1 MVRFSCEKALLQGAV
16 NTASRAVAAKSSIPA
31 LEGILLEGGD
41 TLTLSGYNMQTGIR
55 TGVDAQIQ
63 SPGRIVLSARLFGE
77 MIRKMPDDVIVFDA
91 DDKLTVHLTCGDA
104 SFEIMGLSAD
114 DYPEL
119 PEVDDQFSVTL
130 EQRTLK
136 AMINQTSFAVS
147 VNEARPIHTGA
158 LFEISDKGLTM
169 VAVDGFRLALRREP
183 LEHIDGGAFKF
194 VAPGAAL
201 NEVEK
206 ICADTD
212 DMVTVTQGKR
222 HLMFEAGAT
231 QLICRRLEGEFL
243 DYKNAIPTTNPICI
257 EVDNKTMIES
267 LDRVS
272 VVISEKLKSPVRC
285 AVQPGPGVYV
295 RPDRKRRSPG
305 YLPRPRRRTGAGDR
319 LQQPLSHGRPA
330 LCPGGHGEN
339 AAEHHFAHF
348 TPVGGAGAGGGWGAL
363 PSLYA
368 VVGLPSA
375 EGEKIEGLLLKKKT
389 AYYIYERGSLLWT
402 ITITTEYI
410 KLQDLLKFGRGGRDR
425 RRGQTAGSGG
435 RGPGQWGGMHHAGQ
449 EDPSRRRGGTPNGTD
464 ADGVSMRIEGPAA
477 GGLPELRHA
486 RQLTV

>member
-1 MVRFSCEKALLQGAV
+1 MKVAFISLGCAKNLV
-16 NTASRAVAAKSSIPA
+16 NTEQMMALCRDAGYTLLEAPAGADAVVINTCGFIDSAKEEAIDTILSVAALKA
-31 LEGILLEGGD
+31 EGQVGKILVTGC
-41 TLTLSGYNMQTGIR
+41 LTQRYQQEI
-55 TGVDAQIQ
+55 
-63 SPGRIVLSARLFGE
+63 
-77 MIRKMPDDVIVFDA
+77 
-91 DDKLTVHLTCGDA
+91 LT
-104 SFEIMGLSAD
+104 
-114 DYPEL
+114 EL

-285 AVQPGPGVYV
+285 LFSQDRVYM
-295 RPDRKRRSPG
+295 SA
-305 YLPRPRRRTGAGDR
+305 RTGNGEARDICPVRGDGQELEIGFNNR
-319 LQQPLSHGRPA
+319 YLMDALRYAPA
-330 LCPGGHGEN
+330 DTVKMQLNTGISPCII
-339 AAEHHFAHF
+339 
-348 TPVGGAGAGGGWGAL
+348 TPVDDSDNFLYMVL
-363 PSLYA
+363 P
-368 VVGLPSA
+368 VR
-375 EGEKIEGLLLKKKT
+375 LK
-389 AYYIYERGSLLWT
+389 A
-402 ITITTEYI
+402 
-410 KLQDLLKFGRGGRDR
+410 Q
-425 RRGQTAGSGG
+425 
-435 RGPGQWGGMHHAGQ
+435 
-449 EDPSRRRGGTPNGTD
+449 
-464 ADGVSMRIEGPAA
+464 
-477 GGLPELRHA
+477 
-486 RQLTV
+486 